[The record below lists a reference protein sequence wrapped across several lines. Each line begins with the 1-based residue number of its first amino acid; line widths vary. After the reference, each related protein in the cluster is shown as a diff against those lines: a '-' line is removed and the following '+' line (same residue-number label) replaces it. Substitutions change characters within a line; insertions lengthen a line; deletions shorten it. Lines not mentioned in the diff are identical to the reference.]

1 MKNWC
6 VLLLI
11 LNPWILNSQCYP
23 DRHNTSWI
31 ASWVSCESAPNP
43 NTNRGQSHWTMYD
56 FGEVY
61 ALGEMKVWNLNIPGQ
76 LNSGMR
82 TFEIDYSLNGQE
94 WIHLGTFNLD
104 QAPGTSIYEGE
115 MVTDW
120 DGLQARYVIFTPKNN
135 YGGPCVG
142 FSEVRFGLS
151 QRQVATSLTPRE
163 EDCLIV
169 KVYPNPYVDFFT
181 LEVNSDCQGEIQ
193 YSLTNILGQEVMNR
207 TIPFQHNVENIGIR
221 TTQLPAGNY
230 ILHIR
235 QGENYVTRPLI
246 QLGR

>member
-1 MKNWC
+1 MKNWHFIF
-6 VLLLI
+6 LI
-11 LNPWILNSQCYP
+11 CMPWILSGQCYP
-23 DRHNTSWI
+23 DRHNTSWT
-31 ASWVSCESAPNP
+31 ASWISCETAPNP

-56 FGEVY
+56 LGEVY
-61 ALGEMKVWNLNIPGQ
+61 SLGEMKVWNLNVPDH

-82 TFEIDYSLNGQE
+82 SFEVDYSLDGKE
-94 WIHLGTFNLD
+94 WTHLGSFDLD

-120 DGLQARYVIFTPKNN
+120 NGLQARYVIFTPKSN

-151 QRQVATSLTPRE
+151 QRQVATSLIPE
-163 EDCLIV
+163 QENCLSV

-181 LEVNSDCQGEIQ
+181 LEVNSECQGTLQ
-193 YSLTNILGQEVMNR
+193 YSLTNILGQEVINQTLQLNQNFGKMSIH
-207 TIPFQHNVENIGIR
+207 TS
-221 TTQLPAGNY
+221 QLPAGNY
-230 ILHIR
+230 VLHIR
-235 QGENYVTRPLI
+235 QGEKYVTHPMI